1 MIDVTGE
8 VRAACAV
15 DYALL
20 GDAEQ
25 VFAAGLILRPG
36 RKRAAGIF
44 DDMRAFLDWP
54 QGEEPEPGARPP
66 DFQLDRGRVLRFLHS
81 TARHVAS
88 SPRLLTVILRCPRKR
103 ASKDGSRQSCGGAV
117 ALAEVGCF
125 RLRPTIAWPNSG
137 TPEFGWLP
145 PLSRGSRLRVTENE
159 IQSPTS
165 SH

>member
-44 DDMRAFLDWP
+44 DDMRA
-54 QGEEPEPGARPP
+54 
-66 DFQLDRGRVLRFLHS
+66 LHYYE
-81 TARHVAS
+81 
-88 SPRLLTVILRCPRKR
+88 L
-103 ASKDGSRQSCGGAV
+103 
-117 ALAEVGCF
+117 
-125 RLRPTIAWPNSG
+125 
-137 TPEFGWLP
+137 
-145 PLSRGSRLRVTENE
+145 
-159 IQSPTS
+159 
-165 SH
+165 